1 LILAS
6 FCKIFFGQTFQFL
19 FLFIQLFICRGSYAN
34 PFDDC
39 KNWRAKPSIAFIAIG
54 LNDILSAVSL
64 SNRLLKKYLSVSIRD
79 RFYRPAQTIE

>member
-1 LILAS
+1 LTKPFNFYS
-6 FCKIFFGQTFQFL
+6 F
-19 FLFIQLFICRGSYAN
+19 FIQLFICRGSYAN

-64 SNRLLKKYLSVSIRD
+64 SNRLLKKYLTVSVRD
-79 RFYRPAQTIE
+79 RFYKRAQL